1 MVMRLY
7 ELKSLNVVI
16 ILPHSV
22 AIDIVVAQAEWRVY
36 NVFSL
41 DIISQNWLKVII
53 WSFHFM
59 GKGSR
64 DTSPSCLVLWP

>member
-22 AIDIVVAQAEWRVY
+22 AIDIVVAQPEWRVY

-41 DIISQNWLKVII
+41 HIISQN
-53 WSFHFM
+53 
-59 GKGSR
+59 
-64 DTSPSCLVLWP
+64 